1 MKRSRMSLL
10 GPVGDSAGDS
20 TMIRDLAV
28 EREAQQISLEI
39 WRHLDTRKRMPRI
52 ASKLGGSSAAY
63 YPGEHTI
70 RVRTGTWKKLTLAG
84 RRLLM
89 IHELWHA
96 AGNPHAGLYL
106 HSFDVLSLVVYERIY
121 GRDAELERMYQEV
134 QTVVNKTMRSTMAD
148 GIRG

>member
-1 MKRSRMSLL
+1 
-10 GPVGDSAGDS
+10 
-20 TMIRDLAV
+20 MIRDLAV
-28 EREAQQISLEI
+28 EREAQQISQEI
-39 WRHLDTRKRMPRI
+39 WQHLNTRKGMPRI

-96 AGNPHAGLYL
+96 AGNPHSGLYL

-121 GRDAELERMYQEV
+121 GQDAELERMYQEV
-134 QTVVNKTMRSTMAD
+134 QTVVNKVVRSSAGNRPDSLRT
-148 GIRG
+148 GSFCQL

>member
-1 MKRSRMSLL
+1 
-10 GPVGDSAGDS
+10 
-20 TMIRDLAV
+20 
-28 EREAQQISLEI
+28 
-39 WRHLDTRKRMPRI
+39 MPCI

-96 AGNPHAGLYL
+96 AGNLHSGLYL

-134 QTVVNKTMRSTMAD
+134 QSVVSKTMKSPVTDQLHRLSGTDFRLVSELIPKTRKAPS
-148 GIRG
+148 

>member
-1 MKRSRMSLL
+1 
-10 GPVGDSAGDS
+10 
-20 TMIRDLAV
+20 MIRDLAI

-39 WRHLDTRKRMPRI
+39 WQHLDTRKRMPRI
-52 ASKLGGSSAAY
+52 SSKLGGSSAAY
-63 YPGEHTI
+63 YPGAHTI

-96 AGNPHAGLYL
+96 AGNPHSGLYL

-134 QTVVNKTMRSTMAD
+134 RTVVNKTMKSSASDGPGRLSDAD
-148 GIRG
+148 SLHQL

>member
-1 MKRSRMSLL
+1 
-10 GPVGDSAGDS
+10 
-20 TMIRDLAV
+20 MIRDLTV
-28 EREAQQISLEI
+28 EREVQQVSLEI
-39 WRHLDTRKRMPRI
+39 WQHLDTRKRMPRI
-52 ASKLGGSSAAY
+52 SSKLGGSSAAY

-106 HSFDVLSLVVYERIY
+106 HSFDILSLVVYERIY

-134 QTVVNKTMRSTMAD
+134 QVVVNKTMKSTLD
-148 GIRG
+148 ESKPLPG

>member
-1 MKRSRMSLL
+1 
-10 GPVGDSAGDS
+10 
-20 TMIRDLAV
+20 MIRDLAV

-39 WRHLDTRKRMPRI
+39 WQHLDTRKQMPRI
-52 ASKLGGSSAAY
+52 SSKLGGSSAAY

-96 AGNPHAGLYL
+96 AGNPHSGLYL

-134 QTVVNKTMRSTMAD
+134 QVVVNKTMRSSAGKRSD
-148 GIRG
+148 ELSAGSLR

>member
-1 MKRSRMSLL
+1 
-10 GPVGDSAGDS
+10 
-20 TMIRDLAV
+20 MIRDLAV

-39 WRHLDTRKRMPRI
+39 WQHLATRKRIPRI
-52 ASKLGGSSAAY
+52 SSKLGGSSAAY

-96 AGNPHAGLYL
+96 AGQPHSGLYL

-134 QTVVNKTMRSTMAD
+134 QVVVNKTQRSTVTNRSD
-148 GIRG
+148 RLRGTGS